1 MRLTLQQRQIIKEL
15 VTQVFGD
22 DVTVHLFGSRLDDSS
37 KGGDID
43 LLVVSA
49 QPIEDTFHK
58 KLRLTAQ
65 LQMALGDRRFDVVIK
80 DPTTEITPFYQ
91 HILEQAQRV

>member
-1 MRLTLQQRQIIKEL
+1 MRLTLQQRHTIKEL

-22 DVTVHLFGSRLDDSS
+22 DVIVHVFGSRLDDFA

-43 LLVVSA
+43 LLIVSA
-49 QPIEDTFHK
+49 QPIDDKFRK
-58 KLRLTAQ
+58 KLRLNAR
-65 LQMALGDRRFDVVIK
+65 LQMALGERRFDVVVK
-80 DPTTEITPFYQ
+80 DPTTQITPFYQ